1 MKFETGKTYTTRL
14 ITNHDSIISFYVIKR
29 TDKTVTVMGD
39 FMDTYAAERQTP
51 HTMRVKVWQDVETFK
66 PWGTYSMCPVV
77 SAERPLLASPQG

>member
-29 TDKTVTVMGD
+29 TDKTVTVRGD
-39 FMDTYAAERQTP
+39 VMDTHAADRQAP
-51 HTMRVKVWQDVETFK
+51 HTMRLKLWQDVETFK

-77 SAERPLLASPQG
+77 SAERAQLASTNG